1 MWFAKTS
8 AGTRNGAVLGGVG
21 LNAIIVSI
29 QHGDTGGQEPERVER
44 TSMRRFTL
52 SPFYQLFSKS
62 EFAKNL
68 PKARAGGRTVRLLS
82 STALSSIHTR
92 LILRACDPNPRVL
105 RETSREI

>member
-1 MWFAKTS
+1 MCPVQTVTYVSGRS
-8 AGTRNGAVLGGVG
+8 AVF
-21 LNAIIVSI
+21 
-29 QHGDTGGQEPERVER
+29 
-44 TSMRRFTL
+44 MRRFTL
-52 SPFYQLFSKS
+52 SPFYQIFSKS

-68 PKARAGGRTVRLLS
+68 PKARAGGRTARLLS